1 MIKRSKVRKMRRSL
15 IKNPKKKSKKKRRK
29 KKVTRNPLILK
40 PRTKEQNGKNS
51 YLMRITIQSQRVS

>member
-1 MIKRSKVRKMRRSL
+1 MRRSL